1 MASKTNKLH
10 EDILEVRCDS
20 AFSVHPEKE
29 IRIVISSLIL
39 IIINEEVK
47 EEIEECIRG
56 SNCHH
61 PALIPFST

>member
-1 MASKTNKLH
+1 MASKTNKLRK
-10 EDILEVRCDS
+10 DILEVRCDG
-20 AFSVHPEKE
+20 AFRVHPEKE

-39 IIINEEVK
+39 IIINEEVN

-61 PALIPFST
+61 PVLIPFST

>member
-1 MASKTNKLH
+1 MASKTNKPY
-10 EDILEVRCDS
+10 EDILGVRCDG